1 MQNSPYRSL
10 IISLIWS
17 IMLNA
22 TIPVICYF
30 FAKRFVSISDL
41 EISTSFEKKSRIHF
55 ILYRFDN

>member
-1 MQNSPYRSL
+1 
-10 IISLIWS
+10 
-17 IMLNA
+17 MLNA